1 MKSEVLEM
9 DDVEQQ
15 VRKFVADYFEI
26 NEDQVKN
33 ESSFVGDLG
42 LDDVD
47 KLYLMMVIVNEFGM
61 EIPEYESMAFTT
73 VQDVINYLREE
84 NVNDQ

>member
-9 DDVEQQ
+9 DDLEQR
-15 VRKFVADYFEI
+15 VRKFVADHLEI
-26 NEDQVKN
+26 NEHQVKN

-42 LDDVD
+42 LDDGD
-47 KLYLMMVIVNEFGM
+47 KFYLMMVIENEFDM
-61 EIPEYESMAFTT
+61 EIPEYKSMAFTT